1 MKKHTMETLVQRLDR
16 LEREDRRLKGVGLMV
31 LIGIVALVLMGQ
43 ATPSKVEKL
52 VEAEK
57 FVLRDE
63 KGKIR
68 ATLAI
73 AADGVVSLSLA
84 GTAEKPGAVLAAAR
98 DGASTLILYNKDGNV
113 LFRAP

>member
-1 MKKHTMETLVQRLDR
+1 MNEPTIDNLVQRLDR
-16 LEREDRRLKGVGLMV
+16 VERENRRWKRAGTTV
-31 LIGIVALVLMGQ
+31 LAALAALVLMGQ
-43 ATPSKVEKL
+43 AKPDKVAEV

-57 FVLRDE
+57 FVLRD
-63 KGKIR
+63 KTGKLR

-73 AADGVVSLSLA
+73 AADGVVSLSLT
-84 GTAEKPGAVLAAAR
+84 GTTEKPGAVLAAAR